1 VLLIGIVPP
10 PSDPSLASMAY
21 AGMLGEGW
29 RVEGYNAIDDVADD
43 VAAEAEFLVVPPGAG
58 EVDARFF
65 KRAPALRLIQVP
77 GHGFD
82 HVNVADAEAA
92 GVPVATVASSGA
104 EAHTV
109 AEMAILL
116 AGAASRRLVP
126 ADRAVRDR
134 RWGTLAMLE
143 GGVFELA
150 GKTIG
155 LVGLGRIG
163 REVAKRARGFDM
175 RVLYH
180 DVFRPSPDDE
190 RAAGVEFRELDA
202 LLGEAD
208 IVSLHA
214 PLTPETRGLINEK
227 TLALM
232 KPNAILVNTA
242 RGPLVDA
249 AALAAAL
256 RNGTIRAAAI
266 DVFDPEPPLPENPL
280 LGLENVVLSPHM
292 AGVTGESILRILAA
306 ALENCLRV
314 ARGEAPLDVV
324 TGGSSH

>member
-1 VLLIGIVPP
+1 
-10 PSDPSLASMAY
+10 MAY

-29 RVEGYNAIDDVADD
+29 TVEGFNHIDDVTD
-43 VAAEAEFLVVPPGAG
+43 AAASEAEFLVAPPGAG
-58 EVDARFF
+58 DVDARFF
-65 KRAPALRLIQVP
+65 KRAPKLRLVQVP

-82 HVNVADAEAA
+82 HINVADASAA

-116 AGAASRRLVP
+116 AGVASRRVLP
-126 ADRAVRDR
+126 AHQAVLDG
-134 RWGTLAMLE
+134 RWGTVAMLQ

-150 GKTIG
+150 GKTLG

-163 REVAKRARGFDM
+163 REVAKRARAFDM
-175 RVLYH
+175 RVVYH
-180 DVFRPSPDDE
+180 DVFRLSPEDE
-190 RAAGVEFRELDA
+190 TATGVEFLSLEE

-214 PLTPETRGLINEK
+214 PLTPDTRNLINET
-227 TLALM
+227 TLAQM
-232 KPNAILVNTA
+232 KPNAVLVNTA

-256 RNGTIRAAAI
+256 RAGTIRAAAI
-266 DVFDPEPPLPENPL
+266 DVYDPEPPTSDNPL
-280 LGLENVVLSPHM
+280 LGLDNVVLSPHM

-314 ARGEAPLDVV
+314 GRGEAPLDVV
-324 TGGSSH
+324 TEGSSH

>member
-1 VLLIGIVPP
+1 MLVIAIVPP
-10 PSDPSLASMAY
+10 PSDPSLASVAY
-21 AGMLGEGW
+21 GGMLGEGW
-29 RVEGYNAIDDVADD
+29 EVRGFNSIDDVPDD
-43 VAAEAEFLVVPPGAG
+43 VAREAEFLVAPPGAG
-58 EVDARFF
+58 RVDAAFFARAAKLRF
-65 KRAPALRLIQVP
+65 IQVP

-82 HVNVADAEAA
+82 HVDLADAAAA

-116 AGAASRRLVP
+116 AGVASRRVLQGH
-126 ADRAVRDR
+126 RAVLEGQ
-134 RWGTLAMLE
+134 WGALTMLQ

-155 LVGLGRIG
+155 LIGLGKIG

-175 RVLYH
+175 RVIYT
-180 DVFRPSPDDE
+180 DVFRLPSE
-190 RAAGVEFRELDA
+190 QEGEIGVEFRELDA
-202 LLGEAD
+202 LLGESD

-214 PLTPETRGLINEK
+214 PLTPETHGLINDR
-227 TLALM
+227 TLKLM
-232 KPNAILVNTA
+232 KPNAVLVNTS

-256 RNGTIRAAAI
+256 REGTIRAAAV
-266 DVFDPEPPLPENPL
+266 DVFDREPPARDNPL
-280 LGLENVVLSPHM
+280 LGLDNVILSPHM
-292 AGVTGESILRILAA
+292 AGVTGESIMRIIAA
-306 ALENCLRV
+306 ALQNVQRV

-324 TGGSSH
+324 TQGSSH